1 MMMMLKVQHT
11 NTRAKKKKTPLP
23 AARDTKETPFFCAPP
38 PLLSYTQL
46 FIKASRRV
54 FMCRRVEFTA
64 VRDIQI

>member
-1 MMMMLKVQHT
+1 MMMMMMLKVQHT

-38 PLLSYTQL
+38 PLLSYIQL

-54 FMCRRVEFTA
+54 FMCVE
-64 VRDIQI
+64 